1 MKYTQVIMATLFA
14 GMLLVGC
21 KKDEPSP
28 PAQPSMGPASPTEIA
43 PSKTSEKGAGIDK
56 RSGDTLVA
64 EVSAQVEVPQAKKSE
79 PGPSVA
85 LAVEPSA
92 PLMQQSTYGVYLN
105 GTKMG
110 WMELN
115 LKESD
120 GKVVYSTQLEATIRG
135 MGAVS
140 DIKLNESRTY
150 DAKTE
155 ALQAIEF
162 EQAAATGSVKISGK
176 RSGDE
181 LAWTTSAGGATQTTT
196 LTTADTLRS
205 IKTLRNELK
214 GSKVGDSWNLKV
226 LDASMARD
234 LEVSHTVTK
243 MKHVTSRVSKVVYF
257 MLSRS
262 I

>member
-1 MKYTQVIMATLFA
+1 
-14 GMLLVGC
+14 
-21 KKDEPSP
+21 
-28 PAQPSMGPASPTEIA
+28 
-43 PSKTSEKGAGIDK
+43 
-56 RSGDTLVA
+56 
-64 EVSAQVEVPQAKKSE
+64 
-79 PGPSVA
+79 
-85 LAVEPSA
+85 
-92 PLMQQSTYGVYLN
+92 MQQSTYGVYLN

-181 LAWTTSAGGATQTTT
+181 LAWTTSAGGTQTTT
-196 LTTADTLRS
+196 
-205 IKTLRNELK
+205 
-214 GSKVGDSWNLKV
+214 
-226 LDASMARD
+226 
-234 LEVSHTVTK
+234 
-243 MKHVTSRVSKVVYF
+243 
-257 MLSRS
+257 
-262 I
+262 

>member
-1 MKYTQVIMATLFA
+1 MKCTQIIMAALFA
-14 GMLLVGC
+14 GVLLGGC

-28 PAQPSMGPASPTEIA
+28 PAQPSMGPASPVELA
-43 PSKTSEKGAGIDK
+43 PSNEPEKGAGIEK
-56 RSGDTLVA
+56 GSVDTPGP
-64 EVSAQVEVPQAKKSE
+64 EVSAQLEMPRSEKSA

-85 LAVEPSA
+85 PTLEPSA

-162 EQAAATGSVKISGK
+162 EQAAATGSVKNF
-176 RSGDE
+176 R
-181 LAWTTSAGGATQTTT
+181 
-196 LTTADTLRS
+196 
-205 IKTLRNELK
+205 
-214 GSKVGDSWNLKV
+214 
-226 LDASMARD
+226 
-234 LEVSHTVTK
+234 
-243 MKHVTSRVSKVVYF
+243 
-257 MLSRS
+257 
-262 I
+262 